1 MSLELPIAAAL
12 LVSLTFYV
20 LFGGADFGAGVWT
33 LFALGPHGSRQRAVI
48 DRAIAPIWEAN
59 HVWLIVA
66 VTILFT
72 AFPSAFALISTRL
85 HIPLT
90 VMLIGIVLRGSAFAF
105 RTNDVAPPGQD
116 RPPAHPFWRFVFA
129 VSSVLTPVMLGVS
142 LGAVASGRLALGSG
156 SFMATFV
163 EPWLAPFPVAVG
175 LTTLALFAYLAAVY
189 LLVEIHE
196 PDLLLL
202 FRRRALVSWSILAL
216 AGAAAIVLA
225 KTGAPEIYR
234 GLLHT
239 PLGLT
244 GLSASVGAALFS
256 LGALWSGRYG
266 LARVGAAG
274 QGATMIWGWALAQY
288 PYLVEPDILIS
299 DAAPA
304 ATLRLLLWSLVLGSF
319 LLFPSLYYLY
329 RVFKS

>member
-1 MSLELPIAAAL
+1 MSLEFPIAAAL

-33 LFALGPHGSRQRAVI
+33 LFAAGPRGGRQRALL

-72 AFPSAFALISTRL
+72 AFPSAFALISIRL

-105 RTNDVAPPGQD
+105 RTNDVAPPGQE
-116 RPPAHPFWRFVFA
+116 RPPPHPTWRSVYA
-129 VSSVLTPVMLGVS
+129 YSSVVTPFMLGVS

-156 SFMATFV
+156 SFMETFV
-163 EPWLAPFPVAVG
+163 QPWAAPFPLAVG
-175 LTTLALFAYLAAVY
+175 LLTLVLFAYLAAVY
-189 LLVEIHE
+189 LLVEIRE
-196 PDLLLL
+196 PDLLAV
-202 FRRRALVSWSILAL
+202 FRRRALISW
-216 AGAAAIVLA
+216 GVLA
-225 KTGAPEIYR
+225 VLGGGSLLLAKSGAPEIYR
-234 GLLHT
+234 GLLHG
-239 PLGLT
+239 PLGLA
-244 GLSASVGAALFS
+244 GLAVSIGAALLA
-256 LGALWSGRYG
+256 LGSLWSGRYA
-266 LARVGAAG
+266 LARIGAAG

-288 PYLVEPDILIS
+288 PYLVEPDILIT
-299 DAAPA
+299 DAAPP
-304 ATLRLLLWSLVLGSF
+304 ATLRVLLWSLVLGSF

-329 RVFKS
+329 RLFKG